1 MGVGKL
7 FANLLK
13 SKEIRI
19 RILFTLGIFLIFRL
33 GAALP
38 APNIDVSQIGSA
50 LEDNSILTILNL
62 VGGGQLQSFSIFAMG
77 VGPYITA
84 SIIVQLL
91 SMDVIPA
98 LTEMSKSG
106 QTGKMQLDRIT
117 RYLAIVLAFLQS
129 LSMIYVFD
137 HSNSIILAST
147 NNIWLTYAYTA
158 FVMSAGSM
166 FLMWLGDQIS
176 QKGIGN
182 GISMIIFA
190 GIVSNLPFS
199 FQSVYTTLVANA
211 QADALFTGVLY
222 FIIYCL
228 MYLVIIILVVFMQE
242 AVRKIP
248 IQYTSSNVA
257 PRGKDMN
264 HLPLRINSAS
274 VIPVIFASAVMAAPL
289 TILSFVNDTWYN
301 ILLEYLTPSE
311 PYGFVLYL
319 ILIVLFTFYYTELQV
334 DPEKMSENLGKNGS
348 YIPGIRPGK
357 ETTDYLKKV
366 IRRITVLGAL
376 FLVFIAALPYA
387 LPMIFPTLPSSTSIG
402 GTGILIVVGVALET
416 VRDLEGRITQKSYK
430 GFIDR

>member
-1 MGVGKL
+1 MGLGKL
-7 FANLLK
+7 ITGLFKN
-13 SKEIRI
+13 KEIRL
-19 RILFTLGIFLIFRL
+19 RILFTLAIFLIFRL

-38 APNIDVSQIGSA
+38 APNIDVSKIQDS
-50 LEDNSILTILNL
+50 LSDNSVLTILNL
-62 VGGGQLQSFSIFAMG
+62 VGGGQLQTFSIFAMG

-84 SIIVQLL
+84 SIIIQLL

-98 LTEMSKSG
+98 LTEMAKSG
-106 QTGKMQLDRIT
+106 QTGKMKMDRIT

-129 LSMIYVFD
+129 LSMIYVFNID
-137 HSNSIILAST
+137 NNIILNPSLL
-147 NNIWLTYAYTA
+147 NFLYTA

-176 QKGIGN
+176 TKGIGN

-190 GIVSNLPFS
+190 GIVSNLPFT
-199 FQSVYTTLVANA
+199 FKNVYQTLIATA
-211 QADALFTGVLY
+211 SADAQFTGILF

-228 MYLVIIILVVFMQE
+228 MYLAIIILVIFMQE

-248 IQYTSSNVA
+248 IQYTSSVA

-274 VIPVIFASAVMAAPL
+274 VIPVIFSSAVMAAPL
-289 TILSFVNDTWYN
+289 TILSFVQPSWYT
-301 ILLEYLTPSE
+301 LLSDYLTPSK
-311 PYGFVLYL
+311 PVGLAIYLVL
-319 ILIVLFTFYYTELQV
+319 ILLFTFYYTELQV

-357 ETTDYLKKV
+357 ETETYLRKV
-366 IRRITVLGAL
+366 INRITVLGAL
-376 FLVFIAALPYA
+376 FLMFIAALPYV
-387 LPMIFPTLPSSTSIG
+387 LPMIFTQLPSSTSIG

-416 VRDLEGRITQKSYK
+416 VRDLEGRLTQKSYK

>member
-1 MGVGKL
+1 
-7 FANLLK
+7 
-13 SKEIRI
+13 
-19 RILFTLGIFLIFRL
+19 
-33 GAALP
+33 
-38 APNIDVSQIGSA
+38 
-50 LEDNSILTILNL
+50 
-62 VGGGQLQSFSIFAMG
+62 
-77 VGPYITA
+77 
-84 SIIVQLL
+84 
-91 SMDVIPA
+91 
-98 LTEMSKSG
+98 
-106 QTGKMQLDRIT
+106 MQLDRIT

-129 LSMIYVFD
+129 ASMIYVFD
-137 HSNSIILAST
+137 HSNSIILNSSFS
-147 NNIWLTYAYTA
+147 NYAYTA

-199 FQSVYTTLVANA
+199 FKNTYQTLVAGA
-211 QADALFTGVLY
+211 GTDALFTGILY
-222 FIIYCL
+222 FILYCM
-228 MYLVIIILVVFMQE
+228 MYLIIIILVVFMQE

-248 IQYTSSNVA
+248 IQYTSSTVS
-257 PRGKDMN
+257 RGKDMN

-289 TILSFVNDTWYN
+289 TILSFANQTWYTR
-301 ILLEYLTPSE
+301 LLPYLQPSK
-311 PYGFVLYL
+311 PFGLGLYL
-319 ILIVLFTFYYTELQV
+319 VLIILFTFYYTELQI
-334 DPEKMSENLGKNGS
+334 DPEKMSENLAKNGS

-366 IRRITVLGAL
+366 LRRITVLGAI
-376 FLVFIAALPYA
+376 FLVFIAALPYV
-387 LPMIFPTLPSSTSIG
+387 LPMVFPALPSSTAIG